1 MKQRFHTKNTEMTV
15 IPNGVNREEIREIAY
30 TYPVKEHKGI
40 LMMTVGRLS
49 YEKNIKMPVK
59 AFAEFCRN
67 DLIYRVIGDGPQREE
82 ILAAAQKNNYIEF
95 TGEIPRRCVLANLA
109 EADIV
114 IMPSLWEGRSILQLE
129 AMALDKPLL
138 LSDVPALREV
148 FGEEQLKETELYR
161 RCNWGYLVHTNVPE
175 SYQLAIED
183 FVDTNTE
190 TKENMKKNIKK
201 ISVENDIKVVAEKYQ
216 FVYKKVMGGD
226 AL

>member
-1 MKQRFHTKNTEMTV
+1 M
-15 IPNGVNREEIREIAY
+15 
-30 TYPVKEHKGI
+30 
-40 LMMTVGRLS
+40 
-49 YEKNIKMPVK
+49 
-59 AFAEFCRN
+59 
-67 DLIYRVIGDGPQREE
+67 
-82 ILAAAQKNNYIEF
+82 
-95 TGEIPRRCVLANLA
+95 
-109 EADIV
+109 
-114 IMPSLWEGRSILQLE
+114 
-129 AMALDKPLL
+129 
-138 LSDVPALREV
+138 
-148 FGEEQLKETELYR
+148 KETELYR